1 LIIEGAYVL
10 ESQMK
15 EKKEKNEECQAFI
28 VSLVVV
34 YLIKS
39 NSVSKLI
46 IVLLASIF
54 NKLN

>member
-1 LIIEGAYVL
+1 MIIEGAYVL